1 LHTSINMNIGLKMGE
16 LIKSIGKRI
25 NEALTEDDAALSME
39 YFFLLNILYGREDV
53 IQHDLANIMKK
64 DKSGILRQIDLL
76 EKLKLVVRVPD
87 TDDRRRKAIVL
98 TKAGAKKVEKFRQ
111 IEADIFNGL
120 LEGISQKDLQVFDSV
135 LDKMKTQ
142 AS

>member
-1 LHTSINMNIGLKMGE
+1 MNIGLKMGE

-25 NEALTEDDAALSME
+25 DEALGGEESALSME
-39 YFFLLNILYGREDV
+39 YFFLLNILYGRTDV

-64 DKSGILRQIDLL
+64 DKSGVLRQIDLL
-76 EKLKLVVRVPD
+76 EELKLVVRVPD

-98 TKAGAKKVEKFRQ
+98 TDAGVKKVEKFRQ

-120 LEGISQKDLQVFDSV
+120 LEGISQKDLEVFDSV
-135 LDKMKTQ
+135 LDKMKSKT
-142 AS
+142 S

>member
-1 LHTSINMNIGLKMGE
+1 MHTSINMNIGLKMGE

>member
-1 LHTSINMNIGLKMGE
+1 MNIGLKMGE